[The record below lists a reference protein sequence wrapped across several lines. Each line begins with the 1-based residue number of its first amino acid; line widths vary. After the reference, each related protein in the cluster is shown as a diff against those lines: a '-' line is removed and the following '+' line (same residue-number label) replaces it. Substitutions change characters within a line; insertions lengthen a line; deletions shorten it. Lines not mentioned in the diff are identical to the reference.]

1 MNDKMSI
8 SEMITY
14 STVMINCQYS
24 DGSSGSGTGFIIN
37 FCQNKE
43 ENTCIPVI
51 VTNNHVVENS
61 VKTVFEFC
69 KADSDGNPID
79 TEPFRFTY
87 VGNSWIHH
95 PDESVDLCC
104 LLLAEALNK
113 IAGTDNR
120 VFYIPLETNLIPN
133 DDVLKKL
140 SAMEDVVMVGY
151 PIGLS
156 DQYNHKPIIRRGIT
170 ATHLKNNYQGNRHFL
185 VDMACFPGS
194 SGSPIFILNEGTY
207 RIQNDVYVGSRILL
221 VGVLFGGPQF
231 SAQGV
236 IQFANLPN
244 FPRPVVQ
251 IPTNLGIAIKASE
264 LIQFESIF
272 KKAEES

>member
-1 MNDKMSI
+1 MNDKMSL

-14 STVMINCQYS
+14 STVMIKCDYS

-37 FCQNKE
+37 LCQNKE

-51 VTNNHVVENS
+51 VTNNHVVANS

-95 PDESVDLCC
+95 PDEAVDLCC

-113 IAGTDNR
+113 IADTDNR

-140 SAMEDVVMVGY
+140 SAMENVVMVGY

-244 FPRPVVQ
+244 SPRPVVQ

-264 LIQFESIF
+264 LLQFESIF
-272 KKAEES
+272 KKAKE